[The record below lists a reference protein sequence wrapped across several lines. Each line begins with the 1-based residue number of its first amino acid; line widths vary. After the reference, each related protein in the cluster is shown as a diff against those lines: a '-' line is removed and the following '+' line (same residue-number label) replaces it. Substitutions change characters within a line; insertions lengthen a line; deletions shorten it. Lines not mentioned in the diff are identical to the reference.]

1 MTDIRVKKE
10 GDYMRGKLSLVTLVA
25 MISAVVSACGGGG
38 DGSDPAPDSA
48 VCSTLKIA
56 GGAECPDAPSD
67 IVVVGT
73 SVGYCSGT
81 FITRNQ
87 VLTAAHCFADG
98 GTSAQIM
105 NQYFSYSSS
114 RVQVHP
120 SFNPYVP
127 SDQND
132 VAIVTI
138 GQDAPVTPVPINV
151 SRGVSEGDSVVTY
164 GFGLDQNDDTYI
176 GRIESGEAPL
186 KATTLDVIGVSDFSI
201 DSISDGSG
209 DTCQGDSG
217 GSLLLDGNNGQPGVV
232 AIVRAGPAACQASG
246 GASDNT
252 NLQAASVLNFVRSAA
267 PGARFN

>member
-1 MTDIRVKKE
+1 MHV
-10 GDYMRGKLSLVTLVA
+10 KLSLIA
-25 MISAVVSACGGGG
+25 MVSAVSMVVSGCGGGG
-38 DGSDPAPDSA
+38 GSSDPSSD

-56 GGAECPDAPSD
+56 GGSECPDAPNQ
-67 IVVVGT
+67 IVVVDT
-73 SVGYCSGT
+73 SLGYCSGT

-98 GTSAQIM
+98 GRSATIRS
-105 NQYFSYSSS
+105 QYFSYGST

-120 SFNPYVP
+120 SFNPYAS

-138 GQDAPVTPVPINV
+138 GSNAPVSPVPINT
-151 SRGVSEGDSVVTY
+151 SRPVAAGDSVVTY

-176 GRIESGEAPL
+176 GRIDSGEAPL
-186 KATTLDVIGVSDFSI
+186 KATSLDVIRVSDFSV

-217 GSLLLDGNNGQPGVV
+217 GSLLLTGNNGEPGIV
-232 AIVRAGPAACQASG
+232 AIVRAGPAACRASG

-252 NLQAASVLNFVRSAA
+252 NLQAASVLSFVRSAA
-267 PGARFN
+267 PGVRLN

>member
-1 MTDIRVKKE
+1 
-10 GDYMRGKLSLVTLVA
+10 MRGRLSRVTVVA
-25 MISAVVSACGGGG
+25 MISAAVSACGGGG
-38 DGSDPAPDSA
+38 DGSDPSPDAA

-81 FITRNQ
+81 FIARNQ

-98 GTSAQIM
+98 GTTAQIV
-105 NQYFSYSSS
+105 NQYFSYTSS

-120 SFNPYVP
+120 DFNPYAS

-132 VAIVTI
+132 VAIVMI
-138 GQDAPVTPVPINV
+138 GQDAPVTPVPINA
-151 SRGVSEGDSVVTY
+151 SRGVASGDSVVTY

-186 KATTLDVIGVSDFSI
+186 KATTLRVIGVSDFSV

-217 GSLLLDGNNGQPGVV
+217 GALLLNGANGQPGIV
-232 AIVRAGPAACQASG
+232 AIVRAGPSACQVSG

-252 NLQAASVLNFVRSAA
+252 NMQAASVLSFVRSAA
-267 PGARFN
+267 PGAIFN